1 MASNNT
7 IHEVNYRFQVVIGG
21 RREASRPTH
30 FSKYTRVQRRHVFK
44 ESVEVVPGLR
54 LNVTL
59 SLGNNYND
67 GATVQLGVVN
77 PDLGTTLVGW
87 QTLREQTYQERLPV
101 KITGRAFHQQPEPK
115 TYEWSMAFDAQLAA
129 INAGAI
135 YHEGGEADL
144 KHFRQV
150 IGHYWGVNIP
160 AETTV
165 VFEITFTL
173 NKQWTVATHALPTHL
188 TANQMVVWMNGLTD
202 LEGSR
207 NWWEVLTA
215 RNVVQLMIWSYNVD
229 DEIFEDLKK
238 NHFFCKIWEFKN

>member
-1 MASNNT
+1 M
-7 IHEVNYRFQVVIGG
+7 
-21 RREASRPTH
+21 
-30 FSKYTRVQRRHVFK
+30 
-44 ESVEVVPGLR
+44 
-54 LNVTL
+54 TL

-67 GATVQLGVVN
+67 GATVQLGVVH

-144 KHFRQV
+144 KHFRKV

-165 VFEITFTL
+165 AFEITFTL
-173 NKQWTVATHALPTHL
+173 NKQWTAANLPTHL